1 MNRSLSNFLK
11 KNYILSH
18 RQFGFRTGLG
28 TSDLLIALQHEW
40 SLAAAGGGLVRVLAV
55 DIAGA
60 FDKVSHNG
68 VLHKAERCGIS
79 GPLLAWLRSY
89 LTDSYIRAVIGG
101 QSSPTHRIQSGVPQ
115 GSILGP
121 TLFLLYVNDPE
132 NHLPDGAKLAV
143 HADDTSLYKCITT
156 RLRLPEKSNPPS
168 GSRLTGSFGKQV
180 EDQVRAHKVA
190 GIGHQQPLLANPTER
205 NTVQRS
211 SRARSRGAQAS
222 WRHLRQA
229 AGIPQPYPTACST
242 RSPAARLLL

>member
-1 MNRSLSNFLK
+1 MRGLHAARQ
-11 KNYILSH
+11 SH
-18 RQFGFRTGLG
+18 TYSRPLRIMPAVKFAELG
-28 TSDLLIALQHEW
+28 TFSGKFHAC
-40 SLAAAGGGLVRVLAV
+40 GGLVRVLAV

-89 LTDSYIRAVIGG
+89 LTDRHIRVVIGG

-121 TLFLLYVNDPE
+121 TLFLLYVNDAE
-132 NHLPDGAKLAV
+132 DHLPDGAKLAV
-143 HADDTSLYKCITT
+143 YADDTTLYKCITT
-156 RLRLPEKSNPPS
+156 RLRLPEETAILQQAVDSLAAW
-168 GSRLTGSFGKQV
+168 GSRWRIEFEPTKSQALTISHH
-180 EDQVRAHKVA
+180 RSLT
-190 GIGHQQPLLANPTER
+190 PPPER
-205 NTVQRS
+205 NTLPRS

-242 RSPAARLLL
+242 RSPAARLPP